1 MNQSRVNRV
10 VELMKRDH
18 LPCILVSATESVNYL
33 TGRWISPGERMLALV
48 ITDKGGVRLF
58 ANKLFM
64 QQAAPDLPLTEYD
77 DTEDCVS
84 ILADALPKDV
94 GALGIDKRWP
104 SHFLIRLMEKRPDI
118 QMKLGSAPVD
128 DARMC
133 KDADELDAMR
143 RSSRLNDEV
152 LKKLMSTVRAGETE
166 RQLAE
171 RYVEIAR
178 SMGAAGYSFQPLVC
192 FGANCAEPHHDSDDT
207 PLKEGDSIIF
217 DVGLDLNHAMSD
229 MTRTMFFGAPTDEMK
244 RVYELVRRANL
255 AGKAAVKPGARLCDV
270 DHAARQVI
278 EEAGYG
284 EYFIHRTGHGIGL
297 EVHEPP
303 DVSAVCERPLEPGM
317 IFSIEPGIYLSG
329 KFGVRIEDL
338 VTVTEDGCEVL
349 NQLEIPSFAE

>member
-1 MNQSRVNRV
+1 
-10 VELMKRDH
+10 
-18 LPCILVSATESVNYL
+18 
-33 TGRWISPGERMLALV
+33 
-48 ITDKGGVRLF
+48 
-58 ANKLFM
+58 
-64 QQAAPDLPLTEYD
+64 
-77 DTEDCVS
+77 
-84 ILADALPKDV
+84 
-94 GALGIDKRWP
+94 
-104 SHFLIRLMEKRPDI
+104 
-118 QMKLGSAPVD
+118 MKLGSAPVD

-133 KDADELDAMR
+133 KDAEELSAMR
-143 RSSRLNDEV
+143 ESSRLNDKV
-152 LKKLMSTVRAGETE
+152 LEKLMSTVRAGETE

-178 SMGAAGYSFQPLVC
+178 SMGAAGYSFKPLVC

-229 MTRTMFFGAPTDEMK
+229 MTRTMFFGAPTGEMK

-270 DHAARQVI
+270 DNAARRVI

-303 DVSAVCERPLEPGM
+303 DVSAACERPLEPGM

-338 VTVTEDGCEVL
+338 VTVTQDGCEVL

>member
-18 LPCILVSATESVNYL
+18 LPCILVSATESVYYL
-33 TGRWISPGERMLALV
+33 TGRWIAPGERMLALT
-48 ITDKGGVRLF
+48 ITDKGDVRLF

-64 QQAAPDLPLTEYD
+64 QKAESDLPLTEYD
-77 DTEDCVS
+77 DTEDCVA
-84 ILADALPKDV
+84 ILAETLPADI
-94 GALGIDKRWP
+94 GTLGIDKRWP

-118 QMKLGSAPVD
+118 RMKLGSAPVD

-143 RSSRLNDEV
+143 LSSRLNDEV
-152 LKKLMSTVRAGETE
+152 LAKLMTTVKAGETE
-166 RQLAE
+166 LQLAE
-171 RYVEIAR
+171 RYVAIAR
-178 SMGAAGYSFQPLVC
+178 SMGAAGYSFKPLVC

-217 DVGLDLNHAMSD
+217 DVGLDLHHAMSD
-229 MTRTMFFGAPTDEMK
+229 MTRTMFLGTPTDEMK
-244 RVYELVRRANL
+244 HVYELVRRANL
-255 AGKAAVKPGARLCDV
+255 AGKAAVKPGVRLCDV
-270 DHAARQVI
+270 DRAARQVI
-278 EEAGYG
+278 EDAGYG

-338 VTVTEDGCEVL
+338 VAVTQDGCEVL
-349 NQLEIPSFAE
+349 NRLEIRSYEQ

>member
-1 MNQSRVNRV
+1 MNQSRVDHV
-10 VELMKRDH
+10 VELMKRDG
-18 LPCILVSATESVNYL
+18 LPCILVSATESVYYL
-33 TGRWISPGERMLALV
+33 TGRWIAPGERMLALV
-48 ITDKGGVRLF
+48 ITDKGDVRLF

-64 QQAAPDLPLTEYD
+64 QQAESDLPLTEYD

-84 ILADALPKDV
+84 VLADALPKDV

-104 SHFLIRLMEKRPDI
+104 SQFLIRLMEKRPDI
-118 QMKLGSAPVD
+118 QMRLGSAPVD

-133 KDADELDAMR
+133 KDADELSAMR
-143 RSSRLNDEV
+143 ESSRLNDEV
-152 LKKLMSTVRAGETE
+152 LKKLMTTVRVGETE
-166 RQLAE
+166 RQLAA
-171 RYVEIAR
+171 RYEEIAR
-178 SMGAAGYSFQPLVC
+178 SMGAAGCSFQPLVC

-270 DHAARQVI
+270 DRAARRVI

-338 VTVTEDGCEVL
+338 VTVTQDGCEVL
-349 NQLEIPSFAE
+349 NRLEIPSLAE